1 MILMGYGDGEERRPR
16 GERNLMW
23 VRMSWKNAIFT
34 EIIVKGGSFNSIKE
48 GKGVGADLVL

>member
-34 EIIVKGGSFNSIKE
+34 EIIVKDGPFNSMKE